1 MFLLWL
7 RRTSTGESPTRA
19 PAYTF
24 QAVAITG
31 SSAHISL
38 KYIYLLQMVLKIL
51 HQHVFFINLLENF
64 NQKCSKHFVC
74 ILSFGNILI
83 LNLLDNSSNVSKR
96 HFKGTSRIYSLP
108 DKHEHLKPTDT
119 LSFQKAFRKCGS
131 YEIICKTQTIR
142 ITTNCIFSGKTR
154 NSKIVFLLAV
164 PRRPQSG
171 FSPRQSAFFYTRT
184 TVALVD
190 PPWLI

>member
-38 KYIYLLQMVLKIL
+38 KYIHISTPDGFENTSSTCFYIS
-51 HQHVFFINLLENF
+51 LLENF

-83 LNLLDNSSNVSKR
+83 LNLLDNSSM
-96 HFKGTSRIYSLP
+96 
-108 DKHEHLKPTDT
+108 
-119 LSFQKAFRKCGS
+119 FQKDILKVQEESILC
-131 YEIICKTQTIR
+131 
-142 ITTNCIFSGKTR
+142 
-154 NSKIVFLLAV
+154 
-164 PRRPQSG
+164 
-171 FSPRQSAFFYTRT
+171 
-184 TVALVD
+184 
-190 PPWLI
+190 